1 MKDEKIRA
9 PLHPSSLILAEG
21 EASAHPY
28 SMISALT
35 GNLVKVHDASIDL
48 QSGPFLFSLL
58 VPAIDVEPLRSQ
70 VNRELTFH
78 TIFYLEGSASGG
90 NLDPKLIGFLRPDD
104 RAFFDLFTTVKGI
117 GPKTALRALTEPIGT
132 IAAWIEGRD
141 ARSLT
146 KLSGIGKRTAE
157 LVIAELAG
165 KCAKFAGSLAGAAS
179 AARSPVQT
187 NSKSFTPDQEDA
199 IRALVSLGERRLDAE
214 NLLDRV
220 LRASPKLT
228 DANEIVTEM
237 LRQRG

>member
-1 MKDEKIRA
+1 
-9 PLHPSSLILAEG
+9 
-21 EASAHPY
+21 
-28 SMISALT
+28 MISALT
-35 GNLVKVHDASIDL
+35 GNLVKVNDASVDL

-70 VNRELTFH
+70 LNHELTFH

-90 NLDPKLIGFLRPDD
+90 NLDPRLIGFLRADD

-132 IAAWIEGRD
+132 IAAWIEHRD
-141 ARSLT
+141 AKSLT

-157 LVIAELAG
+157 LIIAELAG
-165 KCAKFAGSLAGAAS
+165 KSAKFATAGVGAAS
-179 AARSPVQT
+179 MARAPVQT
-187 NSKSFTPDQEDA
+187 ASKSFSPDQEDA

-220 LRASPKLT
+220 LRANPQLADT
-228 DANEIVTEM
+228 NQIVTEM